1 MRTLK
6 GVLLVGLA
14 CVVTGCVT
22 ESTAPHPT
30 VHLRTAARD
39 NVTMGMIYLRRRE
52 RTLAMHSFERAL
64 KLNPRSV
71 SAHNGLALLYVELG
85 RNRTADR
92 LYQRAL
98 SLRPHDPVTLN
109 AYGAFLCR
117 TNQIQKGMVDLLE
130 AARTTSYLTPEVA
143 YTNAGICAL
152 RIHEIP
158 LARQDF
164 QQALSFDRN
173 YPQALW
179 QMAQL
184 EERAHHLHRASRD
197 LLRLADL
204 GPRPAPPVLWLLI
217 RTEWAL
223 GDSPIADRYG
233 AILLRDYPGSPE
245 ALAFLRH
252 PGP

>member
-1 MRTLK
+1 MKIVT
-6 GVLLVGLA
+6 GVVLAGLA
-14 CVVTGCVT
+14 CAMTGCVT
-22 ESTAPHPT
+22 ESTAPRPT
-30 VHLRTAARD
+30 VHLRAAARD

-71 SAHNGLALLYVELG
+71 SAHDGLALLNVQLG

-98 SLRPHDPVTLN
+98 RLRPHDPLTLN
-109 AYGAFLCR
+109 AYGVFLCHTNRIRLGLTYLLRAGR
-117 TNQIQKGMVDLLE
+117 TP
-130 AARTTSYLTPEVA
+130 SYLTPEVA
-143 YTNAGICAL
+143 YTNAGICEL
-152 RIHEIP
+152 RIREAA
-158 LARQDF
+158 LARHDF
-164 QQALSFDRN
+164 ERALSFDRN
-173 YPQALW
+173 YPPALW
-179 QMAQL
+179 QLAQA
-184 EERAHHLHRASRD
+184 EHRDHELHRAARD

-223 GDSPIADRYG
+223 GDSRLADRYG

-252 PGP
+252 PGS